1 MDPFTLFLLGL
12 GTSAITGT
20 IGAISG
26 SAQDKKQKEAYQRE
40 LERTQDKKTDALNL
54 LDINYQE
61 AEKNALR
68 NADRSD
74 RQSDMAERATT
85 HSANSN
91 INALSLQSIADAYS
105 FNNAAQ
111 SAAAGKGNSLAGMA
125 ASGTRTSSLGG
136 AVKMADQQ
144 AQDTLQL
151 QEDMSRIQS
160 DANLSNTLASLG
172 QNVFQIGMNREDAE
186 NLRQSYSHGIYDG
199 IESDGTLLGTIQAAL
214 ANNALSEAGKSN
226 GYKGAGS
233 EYRKYMLNRD
243 RAEKDY
249 DNSIADLNMAIADLS
264 GGKAVGRWFDRFF
277 TGTAGNMQKS
287 INTVQSI
294 YDVSYNTKANNNFSL
309 KNYNAWSN
317 NQLYK
322 DLNPTAVPTF
332 DSLSQPFAG
341 FSTLNYNIFK

>member
-1 MDPFTLFLLGL
+1 MDPMSLLVAL
-12 GTSAITGT
+12 GISAITGI
-20 IGAISG
+20 IGASSG

-160 DANLSNTLASLG
+160 DANLNNTLAALG

-186 NLRQSYSHGIYDG
+186 NLRQSYSHGDYDAVTG
-199 IESDGTLLGTIQAAL
+199 DGTIWGTIQAGL
-214 ANNALSEAGKSN
+214 QNMGNGLKGKATA
-226 GYKGAGS
+226 YAGAGS

-249 DNSIADLNMAIADLS
+249 DNSIEDLNMAIADLS

-277 TGTAGNMQKS
+277 TGTAGNLQRS
-287 INTVQSI
+287 ISTVQSL
-294 YDVSYNTKANNNFSL
+294 YDVSYNTKTNNNFSF
-309 KNYNAWSN
+309 
-317 NQLYK
+317 K
-322 DLNPTAVPTF
+322 DLNLKTQPAITATSTPTF
-332 DSLSQPFAG
+332 DALTMPNNGPFG
-341 FSTLNYNIFK
+341 MGSYFKNR

>member
-1 MDPFTLFLLGL
+1 MDPMSLLVAL
-12 GTSAITGT
+12 GISAITGI
-20 IGAISG
+20 IGASSG

-160 DANLSNTLASLG
+160 DANLSNTLAALG

-186 NLRQSYSHGIYDG
+186 NLRQSYSHGDYDAVTG
-199 IESDGTLLGTIQAAL
+199 DGTIWGTIQAGL
-214 ANNALSEAGKSN
+214 QNMGNGLKGKATA
-226 GYKGAGS
+226 YAGAGS

-277 TGTAGNMQKS
+277 TGTAGNLQRS
-287 INTVQSI
+287 ISTVQS
-294 YDVSYNTKANNNFSL
+294 SYELSHKTQPDYNFSL
-309 KNYNAWSN
+309 KDFNLKTKPAI
-317 NQLYK
+317 
-322 DLNPTAVPTF
+322 TATSTPTF
-332 DSLSQPFAG
+332 DALTMPNNGPFG
-341 FSTLNYNIFK
+341 MGSYFKNR

>member
-1 MDPFTLFLLGL
+1 MDPMSLLVAL
-12 GTSAITGT
+12 GISAITGI
-20 IGAISG
+20 IGASSG

-160 DANLSNTLASLG
+160 DANLNNTLAALG

-186 NLRQSYSHGIYDG
+186 NLRQSYSHGDYDAVTG
-199 IESDGTLLGTIQAAL
+199 DGTIWGTIQAGL
-214 ANNALSEAGKSN
+214 QNMGNGLKGKATA
-226 GYKGAGS
+226 YAGAGS

-277 TGTAGNMQKS
+277 TGTAGNLQRS
-287 INTVQSI
+287 ISTVQSL
-294 YDVSYNTKANNNFSL
+294 YDVSYNTKTNNNFSFKDFNL
-309 KNYNAWSN
+309 KTQPAI
-317 NQLYK
+317 
-322 DLNPTAVPTF
+322 TATSTPTF
-332 DSLSQPFAG
+332 DALTMPNNGPFG
-341 FSTLNYNIFK
+341 MGSYFKNR

>member
-1 MDPFTLFLLGL
+1 MDPLVQLLAAL
-12 GTSAITGT
+12 GISAVKGT
-20 IGAISG
+20 ASAISG

-233 EYRKYMLNRD
+233 EYRKYMLNRN

-249 DNSIADLNMAIADLS
+249 DNSIEDLNMAIADLS

-277 TGTAGNMQKS
+277 TGTAGNLQRS
-287 INTVQSI
+287 ISTVQSL
-294 YDVSYNTKANNNFSL
+294 YDVSYNTKTNNNFSFKDFNL
-309 KNYNAWSN
+309 KTQPAI
-317 NQLYK
+317 
-322 DLNPTAVPTF
+322 TATSTPTF
-332 DSLSQPFAG
+332 DALTMPNNGPFG
-341 FSTLNYNIFK
+341 MGSYFKNR

>member
-1 MDPFTLFLLGL
+1 MDPLVQLLAAL
-12 GTSAITGT
+12 GISAVKGT
-20 IGAISG
+20 ASAISG

-85 HSANSN
+85 QSANSN

-160 DANLSNTLASLG
+160 DANLSNTLAALG

-186 NLRQSYSHGIYDG
+186 NLRQSYSHGDYETLTG
-199 IESDGTLLGTIQAAL
+199 DGTLMGTIL
-214 ANNALSEAGKSN
+214 AGLKNAENSLKGKATA
-226 GYKGAGS
+226 YAGAGS

-277 TGTAGNMQKS
+277 TGTAGNLQKS

-294 YDVSYNTKANNNFSL
+294 YDVSYNTKTNNNFSF
-309 KNYNAWSN
+309 
-317 NQLYK
+317 K
-322 DLNPTAVPTF
+322 DLNLKTQPTITATSTPTF
-332 DSLSQPFAG
+332 DALTMPNNGPFG
-341 FSTLNYNIFK
+341 MGSYFKNR